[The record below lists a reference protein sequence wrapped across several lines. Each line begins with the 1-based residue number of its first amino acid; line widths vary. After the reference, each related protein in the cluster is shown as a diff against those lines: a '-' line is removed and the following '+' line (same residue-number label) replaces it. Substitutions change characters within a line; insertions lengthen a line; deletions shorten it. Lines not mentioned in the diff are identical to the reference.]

1 MDGDREVAPGVAM
14 LHAPG
19 ETAGHC
25 VVRLD
30 AGGERFYALGDL
42 FHHACEVE
50 HLDWASPWVDLA
62 AMRASRERLLAEAV
76 PTNAI
81 VVFTH
86 EPFPPW
92 GRIVQAGEGYRFER
106 G

>member
-1 MDGDREVAPGVAM
+1 MAM

-19 ETAGHC
+19 ETAGHA

-30 AGGERFYALGDL
+30 AGGAWFYALGDL
-42 FHHACEVE
+42 VHHACEVE
-50 HLDWASPWVDLA
+50 HLDWASPWVDLG
-62 AMRASRERLLAEAV
+62 AMRASRERLLAEAAREKA
-76 PTNAI
+76 T

-92 GRIVQAGEGYRFER
+92 GRIVRAGAGYRFER